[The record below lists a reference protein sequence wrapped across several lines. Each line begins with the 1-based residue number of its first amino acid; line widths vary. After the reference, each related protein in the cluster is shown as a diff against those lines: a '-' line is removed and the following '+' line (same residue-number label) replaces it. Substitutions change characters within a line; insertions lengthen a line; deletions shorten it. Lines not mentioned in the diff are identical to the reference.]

1 MVYQYHR
8 ISFNKGEKATFHKYK
23 NLDEFSENYSNTSQT
38 QKIIYFMIQF
48 IYNYQNE
55 TTEIKNRLVVARS

>member
-8 ISFNKGEKATFHKYK
+8 ISPNKGEKATLHKCK
-23 NLDEFSENYSNTSQT
+23 NLDEFSENYSNKSQT
-38 QKIIYFMIQF
+38 QKIIYFIMQF